1 MRISDWSSDVCS
13 SDLPALRA
21 GELTVLIAA
30 LGPGDAKAVGR
41 GADHAG
47 DVDRDL
53 DPSDIG
59 ERTVGAGIVVERQR
73 AAIRGEVIGAQP
85 VLADDDR
92 IGGHAPDL
100 LDETA
105 EVEGALRAGRTIA
118 HFSGRDRKR

>member
-1 MRISDWSSDVCS
+1 M
-13 SDLPALRA
+13 
-21 GELTVLIAA
+21 AA
-30 LGPGDAKAVGR
+30 RGPGDAKAVGR

-59 ERTVGAGIVVERQR
+59 ERIVGAGIVVERQR

-100 LDETA
+100 LDETR
-105 EVEGALRAGRTIA
+105 EVEGDLRSEEHTSELQSLMRISYAVFCLKKKKTTVA
-118 HFSGRDRKR
+118 ATTSTDK